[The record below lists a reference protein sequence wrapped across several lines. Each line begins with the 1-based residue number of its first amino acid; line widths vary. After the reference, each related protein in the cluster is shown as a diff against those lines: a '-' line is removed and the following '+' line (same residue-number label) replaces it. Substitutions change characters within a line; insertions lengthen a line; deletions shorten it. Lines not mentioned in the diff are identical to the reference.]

1 MNEATST
8 RKAPARGR
16 RRLAAALLVSAVLV
30 AAAPQ
35 SAQAAT
41 RPTERRFTKLVNGTR
56 QAASLGSLQLSDGL
70 SAAARKHTKH
80 MIAQGELYHSDL
92 ERLLGPGITA
102 VGENV
107 GYGSSLDELLKAFL
121 ASPPHAENLLGGYE
135 RTGVGIVKADGRIW
149 ITQVFA
155 A

>member
-1 MNEATST
+1 MSDSNRTIH
-8 RKAPARGR
+8 PPHR
-16 RRLAAALLVSAVLV
+16 RRLVVALMVSAVLI

-35 SAQAAT
+35 SAQASAA
-41 RPTERRFTKLVNGTR
+41 PKERRFASMVNGTR
-56 QAASLGSLQLSDGL
+56 AAATLSSMKLSNHLSDV
-70 SAAARKHTKH
+70 ARKHSKH
-80 MIAQGELYHSDL
+80 MASKGELYHSNL

-107 GYGSSLDELLKAFL
+107 GFGGSLEDLLQAFL
-121 ASPPHAENLLGGYE
+121 ASPPHAENILGKYQK
-135 RTGVGIVKADGRIW
+135 TGVGIVRADGQIW